1 MGLEI
6 MDDVRKDFVR
16 NMLSEGDREDGRGFR
31 EYREI
36 SLKRD
41 IINKAEGSAC
51 VKLGDTEVLVGA
63 KLEIGSPFPDSPT
76 EGVLITNAELVP
88 LASPEF
94 ESGPPNEKSIQLARV
109 VDRGIRGSGV
119 IDVEK
124 LCIEEG
130 EKVWILFL
138 DIHVLDNNGNLIDAA
153 ALGAIAA
160 LQNIRVPNERYG
172 LTGEDT
178 LQVHDTPVD
187 VTMVEIDG
195 TIVVDPTCNEENA
208 ATNRLTVI
216 SNADGSLSGLQK
228 AGSDGMKE
236 ETIVEMVGLGIE
248 KAGEIREKFLKV
260 PS

>member
-1 MGLEI
+1 
-6 MDDVRKDFVR
+6 
-16 NMLSEGDREDGRGFR
+16 
-31 EYREI
+31 
-36 SLKRD
+36 
-41 IINKAEGSAC
+41 
-51 VKLGDTEVLVGA
+51 
-63 KLEIGSPFPDSPT
+63 
-76 EGVLITNAELVP
+76 
-88 LASPEF
+88 
-94 ESGPPNEKSIQLARV
+94 
-109 VDRGIRGSGV
+109 
-119 IDVEK
+119 
-124 LCIEEG
+124 
-130 EKVWILFL
+130 
-138 DIHVLDNNGNLIDAA
+138 LDNNGNLIDAA

-228 AGSDGMKE
+228 TGSDGMKE